1 MSDPRWR
8 DVRPSRPY
16 AGEPGRRPPGRDTR
30 EPDPRSRAG
39 DGHRPGDDAATR
51 RMPAQTGL
59 TQPIAPQPTF
69 TPRSGPPPSGGT
81 SRRPANGPGNRPGK
95 PRGRGA
101 DRRSPAPGG
110 RLSRIWQGSLRGGL
124 GVWVIVGS
132 ALIGAIATIVTKSQ
146 PGSVLGLFV
155 LAGTVAAA
163 LTVQPRTGRL
173 IFPVPALS
181 YLIAALASGVAY
193 DRSANKTEIA
203 VGAAQWIANGFFVM
217 VLATLLA
224 IALTTV
230 RWFMWRRDQR
240 DPAPADW
247 SVPAPGSRTAPRPS
261 TAPPRPPGTYPGA
274 HPTQWRP
281 ASGGTR
287 GPDQR
292 SGPRPDQGSGRTPD
306 QRSGPRPGS
315 GPYNFSSGA

>member
-1 MSDPRWR
+1 
-8 DVRPSRPY
+8 
-16 AGEPGRRPPGRDTR
+16 
-30 EPDPRSRAG
+30 
-39 DGHRPGDDAATR
+39 
-51 RMPAQTGL
+51 MPAQKDL
-59 TQPIAPQPTF
+59 TQPIGPQPTF
-69 TPRSGPPPSGGT
+69 TPQSSPPRSGQT
-81 SRRPANGPGNRPGK
+81 SRRPGNGPANGPGK

-101 DRRSPAPGG
+101 SRRSREPGG

-124 GVWVIVGS
+124 GVCVILGS

-181 YLIAALASGVAY
+181 YLIAALASGVVY

-203 VGAAQWIANGFFVM
+203 VGAAQWIASGFFVM
-217 VLATLLA
+217 VLSTLLA

-247 SVPAPGSRTAPRPS
+247 SGPGPLAPGSRTASRPQ
-261 TAPPRPPGTYPGA
+261 AGPPRPAGTQPGTQTAQWPPGA
-274 HPTQWRP
+274 Q
-281 ASGGTR
+281 GTR
-287 GPDQR
+287 RWDQR
-292 SGPRPDQGSGRTPD
+292 SGPRPDQGPGRTPD
-306 QRSGPRPGS
+306 QRPGS
-315 GPYNFSSGA
+315 GPYSVLFKVRVMVTHLHLSVLRNAHSFSSGA